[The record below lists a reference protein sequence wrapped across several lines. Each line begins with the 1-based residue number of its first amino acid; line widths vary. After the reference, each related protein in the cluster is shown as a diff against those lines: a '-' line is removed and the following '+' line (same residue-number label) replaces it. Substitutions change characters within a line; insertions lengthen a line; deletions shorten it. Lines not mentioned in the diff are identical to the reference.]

1 MLNEKNT
8 FRLVATVSVV
18 VLAAV
23 IVLNRKVLPVPDP
36 VPAFVYQLPALNAI
50 LNGSCTVLLI
60 FSFLAIR
67 KRNID
72 LHKKINLSTFFLSS
86 VFLISYITYHW
97 MAEETR
103 FPAEHPMRPWY
114 LAILIS
120 HIVLAALV
128 LPMVLMS
135 FYYGLK
141 MDIQKHRR
149 LVRFT
154 FPIWLYVT
162 ASGVLVYLMISP
174 YYSVR

>member
-8 FRLVATVSVV
+8 FRLVAIVSVV

>member
-1 MLNEKNT
+1 
-8 FRLVATVSVV
+8 VV

-174 YYSVR
+174 YYPVR

>member
-1 MLNEKNT
+1 MNERNT
-8 FRLVATVSVV
+8 FRLVLAISLV
-18 VLAAV
+18 VLVAV
-23 IVLNRKVLPVPDP
+23 IILNRKILPVPDP
-36 VPAFVYQLPALNAI
+36 VPSFVYSLPALNAI
-50 LNGSCTVLLI
+50 LNGTCTILLI
-60 FSFLAIR
+60 VSFLAIR
-67 KRNID
+67 RKNIE
-72 LHKKINLSTFFLSS
+72 LHRKINLSTFALSS
-86 VFLISYITYHW
+86 LFLVSYICYHW

-103 FPAEHPMRPWY
+103 FPEDNPIRPWY
-114 LAILIS
+114 LALLIS

-141 MDIQKHRR
+141 METVKHRK

-174 YYSVR
+174 YYPLR

>member
-1 MLNEKNT
+1 MMNEKNT

-60 FSFLAIR
+60 LSFLAIR

-141 MDIQKHRR
+141 MDIHKHRR

-174 YYSVR
+174 YYPVR

>member
-1 MLNEKNT
+1 MNEKQT
-8 FRLVATVSVV
+8 FRV
-18 VLAAV
+18 VLAVSLVVLVAV
-23 IVLNRKVLPVPDP
+23 IILNRKILPVPDP
-36 VPAFVYQLPALNAI
+36 VPGFVYSLPALNAL
-50 LNGSCTVLLI
+50 LNASCTVLLL
-60 FSFLAIR
+60 FSFMAI
-67 KRNID
+67 KKKNIA

-86 VFLISYITYHW
+86 LFLISYILYHW

-103 FPAEHPMRPWY
+103 YPQDHPLRPWY
-114 LAILIS
+114 LCLLIS

-141 MDIQKHRR
+141 MDTGKHRK

-174 YYSVR
+174 FYPLR

>member
-1 MLNEKNT
+1 MMNEKNT
-8 FRLVATVSVV
+8 FRLVATISVV

-86 VFLISYITYHW
+86 VFLISYIAYHW

-114 LAILIS
+114 LSILIS

-174 YYSVR
+174 YYPVR

>member
-1 MLNEKNT
+1 MMNEKNT

-60 FSFLAIR
+60 LSFLAIR

-86 VFLISYITYHW
+86 VFLISYIAYHW

-174 YYSVR
+174 YYPVR